1 MLGPACLM
9 GNLVGLSLSGPT
21 QLEGISM
28 SSITKR
34 QFLQILGL
42 GTASLGVSGL
52 FGAGPAWAAADAP
65 DWAGLPDGAVPK
77 SGGKLVYG
85 QTYPN
90 WDLGTSD
97 RGENPYYWIDL
108 LTRSIWN
115 PLVWIDDDFNMR
127 GELAQSWEPA
137 DETLTKWD
145 FRLRE
150 GVMFHNGKEMTSQDV
165 IDSMRSHIER
175 KGSGFLNK
183 WVVDVEA
190 LGPYTVR
197 FNLTAPYA
205 EFPFLLAEYR
215 LVIFPSAATD
225 VIGFEGIGT
234 GPYKLVEIDN
244 KRGFKAVR
252 NENYWMAGRPFADEV
267 EGYIVTTQTAINGLR
282 AGQFNAVFNI
292 DPTTAGQFEDAG
304 ALIHRARGGDQFLLT
319 MPKNMDMI
327 WNDVRVRQALSL
339 SIDREAINTIVYQDP
354 GTWIGNDSHMS
365 GLNAEF
371 LPREVALDIE
381 KAKRL
386 LAEAGHPNGIT
397 LPSIVYCP
405 SFPEEPRIMAII
417 AESVKKAGIQLELKE
432 IACDGFSAY
441 GTAVNAPVG
450 RPRRSLVGPRSPAI
464 NMGRMEPEV
473 GVGENGGWAGPKADE
488 YKALYN
494 ATVAEPDLAKRTEM
508 YHQLQRIAQE
518 DVPAI
523 MLGGRRNMLAHM
535 PNVKNLRAHSQN
547 WSTRFDEFWIEG

>member
-1 MLGPACLM
+1 M
-9 GNLVGLSLSGPT
+9 
-21 QLEGISM
+21 
-28 SSITKR
+28 TKR
-34 QFLQILGL
+34 QFIQMLGMGAAALGINSAL
-42 GTASLGVSGL
+42 GTAAL
-52 FGAGPAWAAADAP
+52 AATADAP
-65 DWAGLPDGAVPK
+65 DWAALPEGATPK
-77 SGGKLVYG
+77 TGGKLIYG

-90 WDLGTSD
+90 WDIGTSD
-97 RGENPYYWIDL
+97 KGQNPYYWIDL

-115 PLVWIDDDFNMR
+115 PLVWIDDEFNMR
-127 GELAQSWEPA
+127 GELASSWAPT

-145 FRLRE
+145 FQLRE
-150 GVMFHNGKEMTSQDV
+150 GVQFHNGQEMTSADV
-165 IDSMRSHIER
+165 VSSFVAHIER
-175 KGSGFLNK
+175 KGSGFVNK
-183 WVVDVEA
+183 WVASIEA
-190 LGPYTVR
+190 LGRYAVR

-205 EFPFLLAEYR
+205 EFPFVLAEYR
-215 LVIFPSAATD
+215 LVVFPAAAPD
-225 VIGFEGIGT
+225 VVGYDGIGT
-234 GPYKLVEIDN
+234 GPYKLVEVDN

-267 EGYIVTTQTAINGLR
+267 EGYIVTSQTAINGLR

-304 ALIHRARGGDQFLLT
+304 ALVHRARGGDQFLLSL
-319 MPKNMDMI
+319 PKNLDMI
-327 WNDVRVRQALSL
+327 WNDVRVRKALTL
-339 SIDREAINTIVYQDP
+339 AIDRDAINTIVYQDP
-354 GTWIGNDSHMS
+354 GSWVGNDTHMS

-371 LPREVALDIE
+371 LPREVAYNIDE
-381 KAKRL
+381 AKRL
-386 LAEAGHPNGIT
+386 LAEAGYPNGID

-405 SFPEEPRIMAII
+405 SFPEEPRIMAIV
-417 AESVKKAGIQLELKE
+417 AESLKKAGINLELKE

-450 RPRRSLVGPRSPAI
+450 RPRRSLIGPRSPAI

-473 GVGENGGWAGPKADE
+473 GVGENGGWAGTKADE

-494 ATVAEPDLAKRTEM
+494 AAVAEPDAGKRLTM
-508 YHQLQRIAQE
+508 YQELQRVAQD

-547 WSTRFDEFWIEG
+547 WSTRFDEFWIES